1 MGLLE
6 SHEGDEVKKEEWSPE
21 DGDPFL
27 GYGGD
32 GVIRNRLRT
41 YGLVVKMAK
50 DKKEREDRE
59 KIQTPPFGDVV

>member
-32 GVIRNRLRT
+32 SGMKEKLKG
-41 YGLVVKMAK
+41 YGLASITAK
-50 DKKEREDRE
+50 ANKEREDRE
-59 KIQTPPFGDVV
+59 KIQTPPLGDTV